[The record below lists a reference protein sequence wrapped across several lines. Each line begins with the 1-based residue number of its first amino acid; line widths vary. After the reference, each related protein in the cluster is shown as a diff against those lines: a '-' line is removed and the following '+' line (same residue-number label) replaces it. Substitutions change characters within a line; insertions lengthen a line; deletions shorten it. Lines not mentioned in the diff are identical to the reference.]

1 MSRLSRRRWSGSSL
15 SSNFSTILV
24 AGHLLSM
31 GSTRLFGKL
40 QAELHDL
47 VADVKV
53 PRLPLGRLLGV
64 HHLDDVLA
72 GRPVGLGSGDDGSQ
86 TLDGGGRLQ
95 LQILRRN
102 RFLTDLVAAM

>member
-1 MSRLSRRRWSGSSL
+1 MSRRRWSGSSL
-15 SSNFSTILV
+15 SSNFSTLLV

-53 PRLPLGRLLGV
+53 PRLPLGRLLGE

-72 GRPVGLGSGDDGSQ
+72 GRPVGLVPAMTASKRWMEEAVCSSRSCGV
-86 TLDGGGRLQ
+86 
-95 LQILRRN
+95 
-102 RFLTDLVAAM
+102 TDF